1 VLFYQ
6 HISLFLKYFITFA
19 GQIIFMGN
27 EVSKRYA
34 QRGVSASKEDVHNA
48 IKNIDKGLFP
58 QAFCKIVPDHLTNDS
73 DYCLIMHADGAGT
86 KSSLAYMYWKETGD
100 ISVWKGIAQ
109 DALIMNIDDLLCV
122 GATDHIMLS
131 STIGRNKNVIPGEV
145 LSAIING
152 TEELIED
159 LKRFGV
165 TIHATGGETADVGDL
180 VRTIIVDSTV
190 TARMPRNKVIDN
202 ANIQP
207 GDVIV
212 GLASYG
218 QATYETSY
226 NGGMGSNGLTSA
238 RHDVFGHY
246 LANKYPESFDAAVP
260 KELVYSGQVKLT
272 DAVENSPIDAGKL
285 VLSPTRTYAPII
297 KKILE
302 RYTSD
307 SIHGMVHCSGGAQ
320 TKILHFVEDLYII
333 KDTMFE
339 VPPLFKLIQE
349 QSNTDWKEMYQVFNC
364 GHRMELY
371 VKPDVAEDII
381 AISKSYNVDAQIV
394 GRVETADIK
403 KLTIQSVY
411 GTFEY

>member
-1 VLFYQ
+1 
-6 HISLFLKYFITFA
+6 
-19 GQIIFMGN
+19 MGN

-100 ISVWKGIAQ
+100 MSVWKGIAQ

-159 LKRFGV
+159 LKGFGV
-165 TIHATGGETADVGDL
+165 TIHSTGGETADVGDL

-202 ANIQP
+202 ANIQA

-212 GLASYG
+212 GLASFG
-218 QATYETSY
+218 QATYETTY

-260 KELVYSGQVKLT
+260 KELVYSGQLTLT

-297 KKILE
+297 KTILE

-320 TKILHFVEDLYII
+320 TKILHFVEDLHII
-333 KDTMFE
+333 KDNMFE

-371 VKPDVAEDII
+371 VKPDVADAII

-394 GRVETADIK
+394 GRVETADSK
-403 KLTIQSVY
+403 KLTIQSAF